1 MATDIA
7 NNLLHILEDHRKWII
22 GDGGARANLARANL
36 AGANLARAN
45 LARANLDG
53 ANLDG
58 AYLARA
64 NLAGANLA
72 RANLAG
78 ANLDGANL
86 ADANLDGAYLAGA
99 NLASQYIVDGGQRR
113 DGYRFVGWVKDGV
126 LMIRAGCRNMS
137 VADYRDH
144 NSKRDDA
151 NIRDETTSILDHIE
165 RVALVRGLIGKS
177 AQ

>member
-36 AGANLARAN
+36 
-45 LARANLDG
+45 
-53 ANLDG
+53 
-58 AYLARA
+58 
-64 NLAGANLA
+64 
-72 RANLAG
+72 
-78 ANLDGANL
+78 
-86 ADANLDGAYLAGA
+86 DGAYLAGA
-99 NLASQYIVDGGQRR
+99 ILDGAYLASQYIVDGGQRR

>member
-22 GDGGARANLARANL
+22 GDGGARANLA
-36 AGANLARAN
+36 
-45 LARANLDG
+45 
-53 ANLDG
+53 
-58 AYLARA
+58 
-64 NLAGANLA
+64 GANLA

-86 ADANLDGAYLAGA
+86 DGANLDGAY
-99 NLASQYIVDGGQRR
+99 LASQYIVDGGQRR
-113 DGYRFVGWVKDGV
+113 DGYRFVGWAKDGV